1 MKRLLLFITTF
12 SFCILGSG
20 QEPESFSYQ
29 ALVHDTAGKIVAE
42 KPVSLKISILTGS
55 PDNSVVYSEKH
66 HIITDSL
73 GLVSMDIGDG
83 TDKTGNFGSI
93 DWSAKKYYL
102 KVEIDP
108 AGGKDYTDMGMIQIM
123 NMPKS
128 SSAKSS
134 KKTDQIIIEDKLFVS
149 RKYIGNYL
157 DYRHTGPDTY
167 NGPNLIWIKTTMD
180 KTYGKISAYGKK
192 CEFSVGNKL
201 YLKRRFY
208 SPGGVSGYWEYQ
220 IENDS
225 SVYYKLTDFQFDH
238 KVYTETW
245 FN

>member
-1 MKRLLLFITTF
+1 MKRLLLFIATF
-12 SFCILGSG
+12 GFCTLGSG

-29 ALVHDTAGKIVAE
+29 ALVRNTAGKIMAE
-42 KPVSLKISILTGS
+42 KPVSVKISILTGS
-55 PDNSVVYSEKH
+55 PDNSVVYCEKH
-66 HIITDSL
+66 HVTTDSL
-73 GLVSMDIGDG
+73 GMVSLDIGDG
-83 TDKTGNFGSI
+83 TDKTGSFGSI
-93 DWSAKKYYL
+93 DWSAKIYYL

-108 AGGKDYTDMGMIQIM
+108 AGGKEYTDMGMIQIM

-128 SSAKSS
+128 STAKSS
-134 KKTDQIIIEDKLFVS
+134 KKPDQTIIEDKLLVS
-149 RKYIGNYL
+149 RKYIGSYL

-167 NGPNLIWIKTTMD
+167 NGPNLIWIKTSMD

-225 SVYYKLTDFQFDH
+225 SVYYKLTDFQYDR
-238 KVYTETW
+238 KVYVETW